1 MLLKN
6 LPSFKR
12 KQKGRKEE
20 KSERKKG
27 LLDIF
32 QCCFFSLKNTR
43 GKNIVTN
50 NVQTRFE
57 TEGEKDLGER
67 RDTSV

>member
-1 MLLKN
+1 MN
-6 LPSFKR
+6 
-12 KQKGRKEE
+12 
-20 KSERKKG
+20 ERKDG
-27 LLDIF
+27 LTF
-32 QCCFFSLKNTR
+32 SNVAFFSLKNTR